1 MNVLNFNLLIYEWFF
16 TSNSFNCR
24 TMSASNSNNNQFS
37 LRSILDKEK
46 LSGPNFLDWQRNLRN
61 VLMQEQ
67 KEYVLDEEMP
77 DAPNEEVT
85 QAALNRWQSA
95 NRDVKCIMLATMSP
109 DLQKTFFEKETAFEI
124 ISELQNM
131 FQEQAR
137 TERFETHRQI
147 LESKL
152 KKGEPVS
159 PHVLKMIGLFEN
171 MERLDAGYS
180 TEMAIDIILHSL
192 HKGYDQFKMNY
203 NIHSMEKT
211 FTELHGMLKQAEQ
224 THKDEGK
231 HDMLMIKKGKPFTF
245 SSKKKKGFMGKD
257 KKKNLSA

>member
-1 MNVLNFNLLIYEWFF
+1 
-16 TSNSFNCR
+16 
-24 TMSASNSNNNQFS
+24 
-37 LRSILDKEK
+37 
-46 LSGPNFLDWQRNLRN
+46 
-61 VLMQEQ
+61 MQEQ
-67 KEYVLDEEMP
+67 KEYVLDKEMP
-77 DAPNEEVT
+77 EAPNEEVT

-109 DLQKTFFEKETAFEI
+109 ELQKTFFEKETAFEI

-171 MERLDAGYS
+171 MESLDAGYS

-192 HKGYDQFKMNY
+192 YKGYDQFKMNY
-203 NIHSMEKT
+203 NMHNMEKT
-211 FTELHGMLKQAEQ
+211 LTG
-224 THKDEGK
+224 
-231 HDMLMIKKGKPFTF
+231 
-245 SSKKKKGFMGKD
+245 KKKKGFKGKG
-257 KKKNLSA
+257 KRKPFCLSLKLPRITKRERR